1 MASIKNV
8 DNNIVFI
15 IDVSARYSVEYILEK
30 NNEGKF
36 VLEEYDLEILRKLV
50 DKDSDIIYDVLM
62 DNWSNISIVE
72 RNNA

>member
-62 DNWSNISIVE
+62 DNWLNISIVE
-72 RNNA
+72 RNNV

>member
-30 NNEGKF
+30 NDEGKF
-36 VLEEYDLEILRKLV
+36 VLEDEDLELLKRLI
-50 DKDSDIIYDVLM
+50 DGDSDILHDVLM

-72 RNNA
+72 RNNV

>member
-72 RNNA
+72 KNNA

>member
-72 RNNA
+72 RNNV